1 MPPDT
6 GVALVGDVL
15 TALGRTSGRPVLV
28 GVDGRSGAGKTGLA
42 ARLSSALTD
51 RGLGTAVV
59 HLEDLYPGWTGL
71 RAGLAVLCR
80 DVVAPLRAGRAAA
93 YPSWD
98 WVAGAPG
105 PVRTAPLAQV
115 VVLEG
120 VGVLSSGCAD
130 LLDLRVWLEAPDDV
144 RRARA
149 LARDGA
155 TFAPWWDTWAAQEE
169 ALLAPGRPRADRV
182 VDTGADS
189 GRHDTLGP

>member
-1 MPPDT
+1 VPDL
-6 GVALVGDVL
+6 VRSVRAALDD
-15 TALGRTSGRPVLV
+15 TSGRPVLV
-28 GVDGRSGAGKTGLA
+28 GVDGRSGAGKTALA
-42 ARLSSALTD
+42 ARLAAALED
-51 RGLGTAVV
+51 AGAVAAVV

-98 WVAGAPG
+98 WLAGAPG
-105 PVRTAPLAQV
+105 PVLTAPAAQV

-120 VGVLSSGCAD
+120 VGVLSAACAHR
-130 LLDLRVWLEAPDDV
+130 LDVRVWLEAPDHV

-155 TFAPWWDTWAAQEE
+155 TFAPWWDTWAAQED
-169 ALLAPGRPRADRV
+169 AVLACGRPPADLV
-182 VDTGADS
+182 VDTGADD
-189 GRHDTLGP
+189 GAHDTLGA